1 MSTVGLRRSPRTLSG
16 RRLLKQHTPHRSLAT
31 VAPPKLT
38 IGIRQEDSARI
49 WERRCP
55 LTPNAVQELVQQDG
69 VDVIVQPCDRR
80 IFPVDN
86 FLKAGAKVHS
96 TLEPAH
102 IIVGIKET
110 PLNELITSPVSAP
123 QLSGML
129 THRTHLMFSHTTK
142 GQPYNMPLLSRF
154 LGENDSQFPTLPR
167 LIDYELLTGSDGKR
181 TVGFGWFAGVAGA
194 LESLSALA
202 HAHLEIGVASPFLHT
217 PRPHSHP
224 SIPSLRAT
232 LRTIGQRIA
241 EDGTPKP
248 LGAFVIG
255 LTGNGQVSQGV
266 LSILEELPIVKV
278 SVRDLPSLV
287 SNPETDLRK
296 VYLVHASPEDY
307 LSRMDGGQYSR
318 SHYYENPS
326 LYRSDF
332 ATKVAPYLTLFLNGV
347 GWLPGFPR
355 LMTNEHLAVA
365 LNRAAEVGPG
375 RFGTIGDISCD
386 IEGGLEFMPRASTLS
401 EPVFKYR
408 PAFLPPHLPA
418 VHIMSV
424 DILPSS
430 LPLDASNHFSGVLMP
445 YLRALVREYRG
456 TRAGAE
462 KQCRY
467 DEALERATVAREG
480 QLAGKH
486 KWLKEPVEKWRSA
499 STSSTAHAT
508 ISSTMPAPAENA
520 VRKKKNVLMLG
531 SGMVAG
537 PAVDEICKRSDVELI
552 VASNSIDEA
561 KSLTHHLP
569 NARARFLDVNDG
581 EAMAQLIEQ
590 ADVVISLLPVPFH
603 PSVAELCI
611 RHGKDMVTASY
622 ISPAMRALHERAET
636 SGVLLLNE
644 IGLDPGIDHC
654 SAHSLLSR
662 LRSERKRVLSFTSFC
677 GGLPAPDVVTSTQG
691 DGDTSLGYKFSWSP
705 RGVLSAALNEARFKL
720 GGEVVEISSEDI
732 LRRYFPDVSVP
743 EGAALRFEG
752 IANRDSLPYVETY
765 SLGDLSKLRTVL
777 RGTLRYPGFSDLMD
791 AFKTIGLLSLSPSS
805 QIPLAGWTD
814 LTRFALQHKLGTN
827 VPGDYDSIQAALFDL
842 LQGRRGKE
850 NVEVIDSLM
859 WLGIMPPRPTHL
871 PRVNVAPLPVSP
883 LLPPATAPIDL
894 FTRVLAHKLRYLPG
908 ERDMVVLTHEIVV
921 VPDHALDGGLD
932 KAVEESA
939 EVHTSTLITYGTP
952 KASAMATCVGLPV
965 AFATLAV
972 LDGRSTAMGLGLGLG
987 SGVRGPTE
995 VQGVWSAVLGR
1006 LEEAGVGM
1014 KERVRKVPRRN
1025 MSCNEGVMEGKLSL
1039 GFFGCS

>member
-1 MSTVGLRRSPRTLSG
+1 MSATGLRRSLSG
-16 RRLLKQHTPHRSLAT
+16 RLLKYAPQRSLT
-31 VAPPKLT
+31 TLAPPKLT
-38 IGIRQEDSARI
+38 VGIRREDPSRI

-55 LTPNAVQELVQQDG
+55 LTPDAVQELVQQDG
-69 VDVIVQPCDRR
+69 VDVLVQPCDRR
-80 IFPVDN
+80 VFHVDH
-86 FLKAGAKVHS
+86 FLKAGAKLHP

-110 PLNELITSPVSAP
+110 PLNELITSPVSAAQP
-123 QLSGML
+123 PGLQV
-129 THRTHLMFSHTTK
+129 HRTHLMFSHTTK

-154 LGENDSQFPTLPR
+154 LGESDSQFPTLPR

-202 HAHLEIGVASPFLHT
+202 HAHLEMGVASPFLHT
-217 PRPHSHP
+217 PRPHTHP
-224 SIPSLRAT
+224 SIPSLRTT
-232 LRTIGQRIA
+232 LRAIGQRIS

-248 LGAFVIG
+248 LGPFVIG

-278 SVRDLPSLV
+278 GVKDLPSLV
-287 SNPETDLRK
+287 GNPETDLRK

-307 LSRMDGGQYSR
+307 LSRTDGGQYSR
-318 SHYYENPS
+318 SHYYQNPS
-326 LYRSDF
+326 LYKSDF

-355 LMTNEHLAVA
+355 LMTNEDLAVA
-365 LNRAAEVGPG
+365 LNRAAEIGPA
-375 RFGTIGDISCD
+375 RFGIIGDISCD
-386 IEGGLEFMPRASTLS
+386 IEGGLEFMPKASTLS
-401 EPVFKYR
+401 EPVFKHR

-445 YLRALVREYRG
+445 YLRALVRGYRG
-456 TRAGAE
+456 TRAGASAE
-462 KQCRY
+462 QQCQY
-467 DEALERATVAREG
+467 EEALERATVAREG
-480 QLAGKH
+480 QLVGKH
-486 KWLKEPVEKWRSA
+486 KWLRDPVEKWRSA
-499 STSSTAHAT
+499 SASSTVHTTTSSTKL
-508 ISSTMPAPAENA
+508 APAENA
-520 VRKKKNVLMLG
+520 AHKKVLMLG

-537 PAVDEICKRSDVELI
+537 PAVDEISKRGDVELI

-561 KSLTHHLP
+561 KDLTRHLP
-569 NARARFLDVNDG
+569 NARARFLDVNDN
-581 EAMAQLIEQ
+581 EEMARLIEQ
-590 ADVVISLLPVPFH
+590 ADIVISLLPVPFH

-611 RHGKDMVTASY
+611 QLGKNMVTASY
-622 ISPAMRALHERAET
+622 ISPAMRALHERAES

-662 LRSERKRVLSFTSFC
+662 LRSEHKRVLSFTSFC
-677 GGLPAPDVVTSTQG
+677 GGLPAPDVVSSTQG
-691 DGDTSLGYKFSWSP
+691 DSVPLGYKFSWSP
-705 RGVLSAALNEARFKL
+705 RGVLSAALNGARFKL
-720 GGEVVEISSEDI
+720 GGKVVEIPSEGI
-732 LRRYFPDVSVP
+732 LQRYFPDVSVP

-765 SLGDLSKLRTVL
+765 GLGDLGKLRTVL

-791 AFKTIGLLSLSPSS
+791 AFKTIGLLSLSPL
-805 QIPLAGWTD
+805 PLHPQVPFTGWTD
-814 LTRFALQHKLGTN
+814 LTRFALQHSLGMK
-827 VPGDYDSIQAALFDL
+827 VPGDYDSIQAALVDI
-842 LQGRRGKE
+842 LQGRHRKE
-850 NVEVIDSLM
+850 IVEKVIDSLM
-859 WLGIMPPRPTHL
+859 WLGIMPPHPSL
-871 PRVNVAPLPVSP
+871 SPANISPLPGPPSP
-883 LLPPATAPIDL
+883 VIAPIDL
-894 FTRVLAHKLRYLPG
+894 FIQVLAHKLRYLPG

-921 VPDHALDGGLD
+921 VPDHEWDGGLD
-932 KAVEESA
+932 KAQMKELA

-965 AFATLAV
+965 AFAALAI
-972 LDGRSTAMGLGLGLG
+972 LDGRSTATGLG

-995 VQGVWSAVLGR
+995 VPGLWRVVLDR
-1006 LEEAGVGM
+1006 LEEAGVRM
-1014 KERVRKVPRRN
+1014 KERVCKVPGRHVSSR
-1025 MSCNEGVMEGKLSL
+1025 EGMMEGKLSL
-1039 GFFGCS
+1039 GFFGSS